1 MCVHHTH
8 SLCQG
13 LTLGHGIT
21 HKTSLL
27 STVTQQRMVLHGD
40 TQSHVQGSRHTH
52 SCSLLHSLLVSHTIL
67 HRPSQSVPPTHTPS
81 CKRAPA
87 EPLTVPVTL
96 SCHHPHPAV
105 SCIAHLHGH
114 KVSHSSSHLLVPCMV
129 TQPLEGCHNA
139 VSVSLSH
146 TICVTQ
152 SHTASHSSPVWLTYA
167 HTHTV
172 PLSHLFPLG
181 PVTPTSHAPSGC
193 VILIL
198 SHPLSHTFARMTHTG
213 PHVSPRCTLCH
224 TISRSYT
231 VSMSPPTP
239 RIVSQAEPASQGP
252 TQSPACDLSHLTGT
266 AAHNLSA

>member
-1 MCVHHTH
+1 MYCT
-8 SLCQG
+8 LTRAQG
-13 LTLGHGIT
+13 L
-21 HKTSLL
+21 SLMF
-27 STVTQQRMVLHGD
+27 S
-40 TQSHVQGSRHTH
+40 SA
-52 SCSLLHSLLVSHTIL
+52 C
-67 HRPSQSVPPTHTPS
+67 
-81 CKRAPA
+81 A
-87 EPLTVPVTL
+87 
-96 SCHHPHPAV
+96 
-105 SCIAHLHGH
+105 LHGH
-114 KVSHSSSHLLVPCMV
+114 TTPGGLSQRLVCLTIPHDLCHTESHGFSQF
-129 TQPLEGCHNA
+129 T
-139 VSVSLSH
+139 SVVD
-146 TICVTQ
+146 ICC
-152 SHTASHSSPVWLTYA
+152 

-224 TISRSYT
+224 TISRSFI
-231 VSMSPPTP
+231 VSMSPPAP